1 MGSGPSVQIVML
13 GLESTGKTT
22 LLYRLKFQQYT
33 SAIPTIGFNCE
44 KVEVTEGVAKGV
56 TFTFWDIGGK
66 DNMRPLWKSY
76 IRSADGILFVVDSSD
91 KDGVEEAKMELT
103 KLVKSQNPNNI
114 PTLVI
119 ANKQDLVDSMALEEV
134 EKVMGVA
141 ELSNA
146 HACRILPSCAV
157 TGEGLQ
163 DAIDVMYEMIRQ
175 RKKGKNKNR

>member
-91 KDGVEEAKMELT
+91 KDGVEE
-103 KLVKSQNPNNI
+103 
-114 PTLVI
+114 
-119 ANKQDLVDSMALEEV
+119 
-134 EKVMGVA
+134 
-141 ELSNA
+141 
-146 HACRILPSCAV
+146 
-157 TGEGLQ
+157 
-163 DAIDVMYEMIRQ
+163 
-175 RKKGKNKNR
+175 